1 MKLLARCFKLDRSRA
16 RYNDTRS
23 KPVQEGTR
31 GIANGDRNLRRG
43 YLNRLLLIP
52 IRISDLWMSLEND
65 SLLFSVQISDQD
77 LKQVLKKALKKDV

>member
-1 MKLLARCFKLDRSRA
+1 MKLLARCFKLDRSRT

-23 KPVQEGTR
+23 KPVQESTR

-43 YLNRLLLIP
+43 YLNRLLFIP
-52 IRISDLWMSLEND
+52 IRISDLRMSLEHD

-77 LKQVLKKALKKDV
+77 LKQVFKKALKKDV

>member
-1 MKLLARCFKLDRSRA
+1 MKLLARCFKLDRSRT

-23 KPVQEGTR
+23 KPAQEGTC
-31 GIANGDRNLRRG
+31 GIVNSDRNLRRG